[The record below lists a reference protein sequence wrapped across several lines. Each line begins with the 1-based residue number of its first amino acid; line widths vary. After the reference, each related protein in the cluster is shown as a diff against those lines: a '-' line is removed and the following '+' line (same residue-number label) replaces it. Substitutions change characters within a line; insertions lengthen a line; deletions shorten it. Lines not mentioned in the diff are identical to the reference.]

1 MLPLKLVL
9 DTNVVVSALLKPKG
23 LERAVLDLALASPA
37 QLFLSTE
44 IFAEY
49 RATLAK
55 PKLKLD
61 PAHVAS
67 VLRLIRSRSKHST
80 PSQRLTVCRDPDDNK
95 FLECAEHAAADF
107 LVTGNLRHFPASW
120 KSTRIVNAR
129 EFTDA
134 IGGHLG

>member
-1 MLPLKLVL
+1 
-9 DTNVVVSALLKPKG
+9 
-23 LERAVLDLALASPA
+23 
-37 QLFLSTE
+37 LFVSTE

-61 PAHVAS
+61 PAHAAS
-67 VLRLIRSRSKHST
+67 VRRLIRSRSKHST
-80 PSQRLTVCRDPDDNK
+80 PSHRLTVCSDADDSK

-129 EFTDA
+129 EFTDTIA
-134 IGGHLG
+134 NNLA